1 MQNMNPGL
9 QSARGRAH
17 ARRSRMLIASV
28 RKRKKKKS
36 GVMLG
41 LNIDNGFM

>member
-17 ARRSRMLIASV
+17 AHRSMMLIASV
-28 RKRKKKKS
+28 RKKKKKKS